1 MRVAMVSEHASPLAA
16 LGGVDAGGQNV
27 HVAHLA
33 AALAAR
39 GHAVD
44 VYTRRDAVDLP
55 PQVELVDGVTVVHVD
70 AGPPAEVPKDALLP
84 HMEAFGRRLAEHLL
98 ERPAD
103 LLHAHFWMSGVAT
116 REAARSVGL
125 PWVQTFHAL
134 GSVKRRHQGA
144 EDTSPPSRVAVE
156 TELAAEADAVLA
168 TCRDEVSELAD
179 LGAPHDRVRVVP
191 CGVDVDLFTP
201 DGPVGGP
208 ERREQHR
215 VVVVGRLVER
225 KGVEEVVRALA
236 LGPTSALARTELLVL
251 GGPPA
256 DHLAI
261 DAEAQR
267 LRGLAEELGVADRTH
282 LLGRVDHSDLP
293 ALLRGAD
300 VVVATPWYEPFG
312 IVPLEAMACGRPV
325 VGSAVGGLLDTV
337 EDGVTG
343 ALVPPRDAVA
353 LAAALGPLLEDA
365 PRREAWG
372 RAARER
378 AVAGF
383 SWREVAARTE
393 DAYEGVL
400 ARTRLE
406 AL

>member
-1 MRVAMVSEHASPLAA
+1 MVSEHASPLAA

-39 GHAVD
+39 GHLVD

-55 PQVELVDGVTVVHVD
+55 AQVPLVDGVTVVHVD

-84 HMEAFGRRLAEHLL
+84 HMEAFGRELAAHLL

-103 LLHAHFWMSGVAT
+103 LLHAHFWMSGVAA
-116 REAARSVGL
+116 RDAARSVGL
-125 PWVQTFHAL
+125 PLVQTFHAL

-168 TCRDEVSELAD
+168 TCRDEVRELAE
-179 LGAPHDRVRVVP
+179 LGAPAERVVVVP

-208 ERREQHR
+208 PRRQDHR
-215 VVVVGRLVER
+215 VVTVGRLVER

-236 LGPTSALARTELLVL
+236 LAPATALARTELLVL

-256 DHLAI
+256 SHLGI

-267 LRGLAEELGVADRTH
+267 LRALAEELGVADRVH
-282 LLGRVDHSDLP
+282 LVGRVDHSDLP

-300 VVVATPWYEPFG
+300 VVVAAPWYEPFG
-312 IVPLEAMACGRPV
+312 IVPLEAAACGRPV
-325 VGSAVGGLLDTV
+325 VGTAVGGLLDTV
-337 EDGVTG
+337 DEGATG

-353 LAAALGPLLEDA
+353 LAAALGPLLDDA
-365 PRREAWG
+365 ARREAWG

-378 AVAGF
+378 VVAGF
-383 SWREVAARTE
+383 SWRQVAARTE
-393 DAYEGVL
+393 DVYEGVL

-406 AL
+406 TL